1 MLLADGFF
9 QTANFIEAALW
20 GVIGIGFVL
29 YAGLPRTTTRRT
41 PLIAAATFL
50 AFGLSDVIEARTGAW
65 WRPWWLLVWKGVCI
79 GIFATMLWR
88 YVVTRASRPH

>member
-50 AFGLSDVIEARTGAW
+50 AFGY
-65 WRPWWLLVWKGVCI
+65 P
-79 GIFATMLWR
+79 M
-88 YVVTRASRPH
+88 